1 MRLLVFF
8 LDDLLTRLKGPL
20 FAVGNGRGPDERR
33 LRQLFVTMRHAR
45 RTPELARLAAFLR
58 TLRENGY
65 FLILF
70 TDCDPRIVYDMIT
83 GFLQRFAIPYDLY
96 LHGDDP
102 AGFCRRVGAP
112 YASLRDAGAGELAP
126 TLFDFSE
133 GGCRAARFASY
144 EEAAACLIKKSSC

>member
-8 LDDLLTRLKGPL
+8 LDDLLTRLREPL
-20 FAVGNGRGPDERR
+20 FAVGDERGPDERN
-33 LRQLFVTMRHAR
+33 LKQLFVTMRHAR
-45 RTPELARLAAFLR
+45 RTPELARLTAFLG

-65 FLILF
+65 TLILF

-83 GFLQRFAIPYDLY
+83 GFLQEFEIPYDLY

-102 AGFCRRVGAP
+102 SDFCRRVAVP
-112 YASLRDAGAGELAP
+112 YASLRDAGAGKLVP

-133 GGCRAARFASY
+133 EGCRAARFASY
-144 EEAAACLIKKSSC
+144 EEAAACLTN